1 MKNIYNKVIIDAT
14 MLMTTLAVCPRKLNT
29 LGMAVFM
36 ASVKSLLLK
45 NLSIAVWFSVTQSR
59 ITPWMLLW
67 VWLCTQ
73 WVRMSESVEICSIM
87 GGTMR
92 YITAPST
99 AKTTTK
105 VMMMAKALTLTWS
118 LSSTNFTI
126 G

>member
-1 MKNIYNKVIIDAT
+1 
-14 MLMTTLAVCPRKLNT
+14 
-29 LGMAVFM
+29 
-36 ASVKSLLLK
+36 
-45 NLSIAVWFSVTQSR
+45 
-59 ITPWMLLW
+59 
-67 VWLCTQ
+67 
-73 WVRMSESVEICSIM
+73 M